1 MSKIDDL
8 TRFKHLQQAAKEA
21 IDFVKG
27 RSRKDLDKERMLSLA
42 LVRLIEIIGEAA
54 NNISSDKRK
63 QYSEISWRR
72 MMGMRNRLT
81 HAYFEV
87 DLDIVWQ
94 VVIRDLPTILP
105 QIEAAISELENE
117 NR

>member
-8 TRFKHLQQAAKEA
+8 TRLKHMREA
-21 IDFVKG
+21 IVEAIGFVEG
-27 RSRKDLDKERMLSLA
+27 RCRQDLETERMLSLA

-54 NNISSDKRK
+54 NNISLEKQN
-63 QYSEISWRR
+63 QYSEIPWRK
-72 MMGMRNRLT
+72 MVGMRNRLS

-94 VVIRDLPTILP
+94 VVIQDLPKILP
-105 QIEAAISELENE
+105 QIETAISELEE
-117 NR
+117 V